1 MKTPTDQQLNIAMCK
16 WMGWQKETDSHEVVM
31 WRDPSGRLHDRHIPP
46 VNYLSDDSPRRLLN
60 EAEAKL
66 GDVDQWHYQ
75 CDLFLI
81 ICGRKEGKFTH
92 KECFAV
98 RSANA
103 RQRVIGILRV
113 VQPELFL

>member
-1 MKTPTDQQLNIAMCK
+1 MCE
-16 WMGWQKETDSHEVVM
+16 WMGWKDLYTVHNELVGLPPFLQQPTETTHRTCPD
-31 WRDPSGRLHDRHIPP
+31 
-46 VNYLSDDSPRRLLN
+46 YLSDDSPRRLLN

-66 GDVDQWHYQ
+66 NDADQWHYQ
-75 CDLFLI
+75 CNLFLI